1 MNLLDEFSIAI
12 IFAALG
18 ALLLM
23 AEVFFPSGGLIG
35 LLAGCSFISAI
46 YFAYS
51 YGGLAGGLGFAA
63 AEVILAPIAIYAG
76 LQILPHTPMG
86 KVLVGQAPT
95 EEEVAPN
102 DPRQALVGRVGV
114 ARSKLLPSGAVEIDG
129 QLIDCITQGQ
139 AIDPGEYVKVVEV
152 SSNRVVVRRAG
163 TEERPDPAAT
173 AEDRLTRPAKELGLD
188 DFDFEAGEEA

>member
-86 KVLVGQAPT
+86 KVLVGPSS
-95 EEEVAPN
+95 N
-102 DPRQALVGRVGV
+102 GRG
-114 ARSKLLPSGAVEIDG
+114 SGAERS
-129 QLIDCITQGQ
+129 T
-139 AIDPGEYVKVVEV
+139 P
-152 SSNRVVVRRAG
+152 SSCWKSGRRPIE
-163 TEERPDPAAT
+163 TPSLR
-173 AEDRLTRPAKELGLD
+173 RR
-188 DFDFEAGEEA
+188 